1 MRNFLSRL
9 FSAPSPLEEGRRLL
23 SQGRHLE
30 AEYLLKA
37 QVKNGT
43 TNRAVLELYAQVLSS
58 QQRYVEALALTRSL
72 AASGEVEPSVHV
84 LLGTCLEAADDPEGA
99 ILSYQQA
106 LEKRPGHSEA
116 TTRLCRLLSSRGET
130 EQALQIAD
138 EALLHEPQEADLIF
152 CRGNVRFALGD
163 ATGARRDFEAVLQ
176 AQPFHRYAMSN
187 LAMIAAEQRE
197 MEEAEQWLRKA
208 LEQSPED
215 FDFRL
220 RLAHHLRLRE
230 RMDEA
235 QAILMELRQDHPH
248 SVEVHRMLG
257 ELHAA
262 RQQLS
267 EAAVAFARAALLDTT
282 NPAAYLQLGKIF
294 FEVGNYD
301 EAVKALQKSLTI
313 KKSAEAYRMSGVA
326 LVRSFRVEEAI
337 EQLELA
343 DELRPEDPETL
354 TLLSVARGIRQGGTS
369 AARDEYR
376 NILRVNPSAHFV
388 HSNLLFDLS
397 FDASCSPQDYL
408 SEARKFGEQIQKDLA
423 QFILPD
429 GFVRAAGTNTR
440 IRLGM
445 VSGDMHMHPVGFFLD
460 ALLSHIDR
468 GRFSVYLYSNSFKE
482 DALSVRLKSF
492 AETWRNVRFLDD
504 QEAARQIASDEV
516 DVLFDLGGHTGK
528 NRLGIFAIRAA
539 PIQVSWLGYWAS
551 TGLDTMDYI
560 LADPHCLPAE
570 DEPHFVERV
579 IRMPNAR
586 LCFGNSLANAPLP
599 SFSPWSVN
607 GYLTFGC
614 AQSLHKIGPEL
625 LEAWSSIL
633 ARLPTARLR
642 MRNMQFLDAKVR
654 QASLERIAASGL
666 PVERVDL
673 LPALSREGYLE
684 AYSEIDVCLD
694 TFPFPGGTTTC
705 DAMWMGVPT
714 ITKRGRNMIGRQGEA
729 LMTAAGLTDWVADD
743 TQAYIEKACSVG
755 ADPRGLP
762 ELRRG
767 LRARVKASPL
777 FDGPRFARDFG
788 ALIEALVRKHSTEV

>member
-30 AEYLLKA
+30 AEHLLKA
-37 QVKNGT
+37 QVGKGT
-43 TNRAVLELYAQVLSS
+43 ADRAVLELYAQVLSS
-58 QQRYVEALALTRSL
+58 QQRHMEALALTRSL

-116 TTRLCRLLSSRGET
+116 TTRLCRLLCSRGET

-176 AQPFHRYAMSN
+176 AQPTHRYAMSN
-187 LAMIAAEQRE
+187 MAVITAEQQE

-208 LEQSPED
+208 LQQSPED
-215 FDFRL
+215 FDCRL

-230 RMDEA
+230 RVDEA
-235 QAILMELRQDHPH
+235 QAILMEMRQENRN
-248 SVEVHRMLG
+248 SAEVHRMLG

-262 RQQLS
+262 RQEFPES
-267 EAAVAFARAALLDTT
+267 ATAFAQAALLDIS

-294 FEVGNYD
+294 FEFGNYD
-301 EAVKALQKSLTI
+301 EAIKALQKSLAI
-313 KKSAEAYRMSGVA
+313 KRSAEAYRMSGVA

-343 DELRPEDPETL
+343 NELKPEDPDTL
-354 TLLSVARGIRQGGTS
+354 TLLSVARGIRQEGTHQ
-369 AARDEYR
+369 ARDEYR
-376 NILRVNPSAHFV
+376 EILKVNPSAHFV

-397 FDASCSPQDYL
+397 FDSSCSPQTYL
-408 SEARKFGEQIQKDLA
+408 NEARKFGEQVKNDLA
-423 QFILPD
+423 KFILPNIC
-429 GFVRAAGTNTR
+429 VRPAGTDTR

-560 LADPHCLPAE
+560 LADSHCLPAE
-570 DEPHFVERV
+570 DEPYFVEKV
-579 IRMPNAR
+579 IRMPETR

-599 SFSPWSVN
+599 SFSPWSAN
-607 GYLTFGC
+607 GFVTFGC
-614 AQSLHKIGPEL
+614 AQSLHKIGPEVL
-625 LEAWSSIL
+625 SAWSSIL
-633 ARLPTARLR
+633 ATLPTARLR
-642 MRNMQFLDAKVR
+642 IRNMQFLDEKVR
-654 QASLERIAASGL
+654 QASLERLKAAAL
-666 PVERVDL
+666 PAARVDL

-684 AYSEIDVCLD
+684 AYSEIDICLD

-705 DAMWMGVPT
+705 DAIWMGVPT
-714 ITKRGRNMIGRQGEA
+714 ITQRGQNMIGRQGEA
-729 LMTAAGLTDWVADD
+729 MMAAAGLSDWVADD
-743 TQAYIEKACSVG
+743 TQAYIQKACSIG
-755 ADPRGLP
+755 ADPSGLP
-762 ELRRG
+762 ALRRG

-777 FDGPRFARDFG
+777 FDRPRFAKDFG
-788 ALIEALVRKHSTEV
+788 AVIETLVRKHSTEV